1 ADKDIEA
8 ATSVDSVN
16 SIKDKAISDIKEIKN
31 SADSESLEQLISD
44 AKTEFSKKH
53 DEAVARLK
61 NEFGKDAVTTE
72 VDNAFDTHKNIT
84 GTTVE
89 EVKANELAAER
100 ELAKGEV
107 KDTGANA
114 KNRVN
119 GLKHKNGNDYT
130 EAEKNALRNQIEEDV
145 HEAVDAKGTIDQAQ
159 DTAGVD
165 KARETAVN
173 KIVNESIADSP
184 EGNNVIEQDPEV
196 LRERLAQAR
205 ESAIKAVQDKFG
217 KDTDTSS
224 IIAAFKDAQ
233 AKLNEKPKD
242 LATELNG
249 EKEIAQGALTD
260 AKAAANKRVDG
271 NSDYSDAVKGQI
283 KQQIQKDYD
292 DFSNRIKESAAVSE
306 LITQK
311 RDDGIAQI
319 YRDATE
325 SKINNTTENVINGG
339 GGQLTPVTPAPVPNN
354 KPDNKEPEQTKSEKV
369 VLMHNAYLYNS
380 KGQRANGITLGT
392 GSVLDTYGIETI
404 NGDQYYV
411 LVDKGA
417 NNKKY
422 YVAIGNV
429 KSTAQKLKHN
439 AYVYNQYGQRV
450 KKAGKLKS
458 GEVITT
464 YGSSVK
470 IRGKKYFIIA
480 KNRYVKAANIAS
492 QDVTIEKVT
501 VNQTAA
507 VEAGDQSHIIINKK
521 VMHNAYL
528 YDQNGVR
535 ANGLV
540 INAGSNIDVVSQK
553 VINKKLYY
561 ALENGLYIA
570 AGNIDAKKLKLK
582 HNAYVYSKYGNRL
595 GKKVLKKR
603 KSIKT
608 YGNPVKIK
616 GKKYYTMTTSKFVKK
631 ANVKG

>member
-1 ADKDIEA
+1 
-8 ATSVDSVN
+8 
-16 SIKDKAISDIKEIKN
+16 
-31 SADSESLEQLISD
+31 
-44 AKTEFSKKH
+44 
-53 DEAVARLK
+53 
-61 NEFGKDAVTTE
+61 
-72 VDNAFDTHKNIT
+72 
-84 GTTVE
+84 
-89 EVKANELAAER
+89 
-100 ELAKGEV
+100 
-107 KDTGANA
+107 
-114 KNRVN
+114 
-119 GLKHKNGNDYT
+119 
-130 EAEKNALRNQIEEDV
+130 
-145 HEAVDAKGTIDQAQ
+145 
-159 DTAGVD
+159 
-165 KARETAVN
+165 
-173 KIVNESIADSP
+173 
-184 EGNNVIEQDPEV
+184 
-196 LRERLAQAR
+196 
-205 ESAIKAVQDKFG
+205 
-217 KDTDTSS
+217 
-224 IIAAFKDAQ
+224 
-233 AKLNEKPKD
+233 
-242 LATELNG
+242 
-249 EKEIAQGALTD
+249 
-260 AKAAANKRVDG
+260 
-271 NSDYSDAVKGQI
+271 
-283 KQQIQKDYD
+283 
-292 DFSNRIKESAAVSE
+292 
-306 LITQK
+306 
-311 RDDGIAQI
+311 
-319 YRDATE
+319 
-325 SKINNTTENVINGG
+325 
-339 GGQLTPVTPAPVPNN
+339 
-354 KPDNKEPEQTKSEKV
+354 
-369 VLMHNAYLYNS
+369 
-380 KGQRANGITLGT
+380 
-392 GSVLDTYGIETI
+392 
-404 NGDQYYV
+404 
-411 LVDKGA
+411 

-528 YDQNGVR
+528 YDENGVR

-540 INAGSNIDVVSQK
+540 INAGSNVDVVSQK

-561 ALENGLYIA
+561 VLEDGLYIA

-631 ANVKG
+631 VNVKG

>member
-1 ADKDIEA
+1 
-8 ATSVDSVN
+8 
-16 SIKDKAISDIKEIKN
+16 
-31 SADSESLEQLISD
+31 ISD

-173 KIVNESIADSP
+173 KIINESIADSP

-325 SKINNTTENVINGG
+325 SNINNTTENVINGG

-354 KPDNKEPEQTKSEKV
+354 KPDNNKEPEQTKSEKV

-492 QDVTIEKVT
+492 QDVTLR
-501 VNQTAA
+501 QTTAG
-507 VEAGDQSHIIINKK
+507 VVAGDQSHIIINKK

-540 INAGSNIDVVSQK
+540 INAGSNIDVVTQK

-616 GKKYYTMTTSKFVKK
+616 GKKYYTMTTSKFV
-631 ANVKG
+631 

>member
-1 ADKDIEA
+1 M
-8 ATSVDSVN
+8 
-16 SIKDKAISDIKEIKN
+16 
-31 SADSESLEQLISD
+31 
-44 AKTEFSKKH
+44 
-53 DEAVARLK
+53 
-61 NEFGKDAVTTE
+61 TTE

-173 KIVNESIADSP
+173 KIINESIADSP

-325 SKINNTTENVINGG
+325 SNINNTTENVINGG

-354 KPDNKEPEQTKSEKV
+354 KPDNNKEPEQTKSEKV

-492 QDVTIEKVT
+492 QDVTLR
-501 VNQTAA
+501 QTTAG
-507 VEAGDQSHIIINKK
+507 VVAGDQSHIIINKK

-540 INAGSNIDVVSQK
+540 INAGSTIDVSTQK
-553 VINKKLYY
+553 VINKRVYY

>member
-1 ADKDIEA
+1 M
-8 ATSVDSVN
+8 
-16 SIKDKAISDIKEIKN
+16 
-31 SADSESLEQLISD
+31 
-44 AKTEFSKKH
+44 
-53 DEAVARLK
+53 
-61 NEFGKDAVTTE
+61 TTE

-173 KIVNESIADSP
+173 KIINESIADSP

-354 KPDNKEPEQTKSEKV
+354 KPDNNKEPEQTKSEKV

-492 QDVTIEKVT
+492 QDVTLR
-501 VNQTAA
+501 QTTAG
-507 VEAGDQSHIIINKK
+507 VVAGDQSHIIVNKK

-540 INAGSNIDVVSQK
+540 INAGSTIDVSTQK
-553 VINKKLYY
+553 VINKRVYY

>member
-1 ADKDIEA
+1 
-8 ATSVDSVN
+8 
-16 SIKDKAISDIKEIKN
+16 
-31 SADSESLEQLISD
+31 ISD

-173 KIVNESIADSP
+173 KIINESIADSP

-325 SKINNTTENVINGG
+325 SNINNTTENVINGG

-354 KPDNKEPEQTKSEKV
+354 KPDNNKEPEQPKSEKV
-369 VLMHNAYLYNS
+369 ALMHNAYLYNS
-380 KGQRANGITLGT
+380 KGQRANGITLGA

-458 GEVITT
+458 G
-464 YGSSVK
+464 
-470 IRGKKYFIIA
+470 
-480 KNRYVKAANIAS
+480 
-492 QDVTIEKVT
+492 
-501 VNQTAA
+501 
-507 VEAGDQSHIIINKK
+507 
-521 VMHNAYL
+521 
-528 YDQNGVR
+528 
-535 ANGLV
+535 
-540 INAGSNIDVVSQK
+540 
-553 VINKKLYY
+553 
-561 ALENGLYIA
+561 
-570 AGNIDAKKLKLK
+570 
-582 HNAYVYSKYGNRL
+582 
-595 GKKVLKKR
+595 
-603 KSIKT
+603 
-608 YGNPVKIK
+608 
-616 GKKYYTMTTSKFVKK
+616 
-631 ANVKG
+631 

>member
-1 ADKDIEA
+1 
-8 ATSVDSVN
+8 
-16 SIKDKAISDIKEIKN
+16 
-31 SADSESLEQLISD
+31 ISD

-173 KIVNESIADSP
+173 KIINESIADSP

-325 SKINNTTENVINGG
+325 SNINNTTENVINGG

-354 KPDNKEPEQTKSEKV
+354 KPDNNKEPEQTKSEKV

-492 QDVTIEKVT
+492 QDVTLR
-501 VNQTAA
+501 QTTAG
-507 VEAGDQSHIIINKK
+507 VVAGDQSHIIINKK

-540 INAGSNIDVVSQK
+540 INAGSTIDVSTQK
-553 VINKKLYY
+553 VINKRVYY

-616 GKKYYTMTTSKFVKK
+616 GKKYYTMTTSKFV
-631 ANVKG
+631 

>member
-1 ADKDIEA
+1 M
-8 ATSVDSVN
+8 
-16 SIKDKAISDIKEIKN
+16 
-31 SADSESLEQLISD
+31 
-44 AKTEFSKKH
+44 
-53 DEAVARLK
+53 
-61 NEFGKDAVTTE
+61 TTE
-72 VDNAFDTHKNIT
+72 VDNAFDTHKNII

-173 KIVNESIADSP
+173 KIINESIADSP

-325 SKINNTTENVINGG
+325 SNINNTTENVINGG

-354 KPDNKEPEQTKSEKV
+354 KPDNNKEPEQPKSEKV
-369 VLMHNAYLYNS
+369 ALMHNAYLYNS
-380 KGQRANGITLGT
+380 KGQRANGITLGA

-492 QDVTIEKVT
+492 QDVTLRQT
-501 VNQTAA
+501 TAA

-528 YDQNGVR
+528 YDENGVR

-540 INAGSNIDVVSQK
+540 INAGSTIDVSTQK
-553 VINKKLYY
+553 VINKRVYY